1 MHRMIA
7 RPRRDASTSG
17 DIGSAG
23 AIIRWV
29 GCALLCLG
37 LLGCATGGNQP
48 EPEIIRSFVAEPA
61 TITAGQSAT
70 LKWHVNDAREV
81 SLGGLPAPAGW
92 SETSVSPI
100 RTTTYRLTA
109 VAGAGQTATREV
121 TVTVDEGPILAKVA
135 IDPQASGPTLPGG
148 FLGLSH
154 SAAQAQLL
162 MGDPSIGA
170 NPVYRQLLA
179 NLMRDS
185 AGPLS
190 LRIARD
196 GTGDASVPDRSL
208 TTALA
213 SLHQE
218 MSGIGEG
225 VQYILGLD
233 MKQGVPGLARMQAQT
248 YTQNLPAQAIHAFEL
263 GSRPDLFVEQG
274 HRQTDYDFAEYFA
287 EYQLYAE
294 QLQEVAG
301 SSLVTTAPS
310 TAPGS
315 ESAQGEF
322 AEPAQVEHMLMSAF
336 DVIGEV
342 SQYPVSGTEA
352 ACEPA
357 HLLQPAMSTRAVE
370 QLHPYL
376 QVARRAAKPYRLIE
390 VDTAICGEDAAA
402 SDTFAAALW
411 LADALFEQAYAGVSA
426 VNVQSNLWA
435 AEGGWDPQG
444 LFHVAIPAQ
453 QYKVS
458 AARAAPPAEDA
469 FSTEYSLRRVL
480 PQYYAL
486 LFFAEATARQAELL
500 PVSVASD
507 DNVKAWAT
515 RDRQTG
521 RITIA
526 LINKDRQAFGRVRL
540 EMPGYTRGEVK
551 RLTAATIE
559 TRDQIRFGGQTFDG
573 STDGV
578 PLGVEQRERVELTDG
593 VLEVALDAGSAML
606 LRLGR

>member
-7 RPRRDASTSG
+7 RPRRDASVST
-17 DIGSAG
+17 DFGS
-23 AIIRWV
+23 IIRWV

-37 LLGCATGGNQP
+37 LLGCAASRNQP
-48 EPEIIRSFVAEPA
+48 EAEIIHSFVAEPA

-70 LKWHVNDAREV
+70 LKWDVPDAREV

-109 VAGAGQTATREV
+109 VAESGRTATREV
-121 TVTVDEGPILAKVA
+121 TVTVDEGPLLAKVA

-162 MGDPSIGA
+162 MGDPSIGV

-185 AGPLS
+185 TGPLS

-196 GTGDASVPDRSL
+196 GAGDASVPDRSL
-208 TTALA
+208 NTALA
-213 SLHQE
+213 SLHQDV
-218 MSGIGEG
+218 SGIGEG
-225 VQYILGLD
+225 VQYLLALD

-248 YTQNLPAQAIHAFEL
+248 YRQNLPTQAIHAFEL
-263 GSRPDLFVEQG
+263 GSRPDLFVDQG
-274 HRQTDYDFAEYFA
+274 HRQADYDFAEYVA

-301 SSLVTTAPS
+301 PGLATTAPS

-315 ESAQGEF
+315 ESAQDGF
-322 AEPAQVEHMLMSAF
+322 AEPEQVERMLMSAF

-342 SQYPVSGTEA
+342 SQYPAPGTEA
-352 ACEPA
+352 ACEPSR
-357 HLLQPAMSTRAVE
+357 LLQPAMSTRAVE
-370 QLHPYL
+370 QLKPYL

-390 VDTAICGEDAAA
+390 LNTDICAPGASA

-435 AEGGWDPQG
+435 REGGWDPQA

-458 AARAAPPAEDA
+458 AARAAPPDEDA
-469 FSTEYSLRRVL
+469 FSTDYTLRRVL

-507 DNVKAWAT
+507 NNVKAWAT
-515 RDRQTG
+515 RDRQAG
-521 RITIA
+521 RVTLA
-526 LINKDRQAFGRVRL
+526 LINKDAASGLVRL
-540 EMPGYTRGEVK
+540 EMPGYSRGEIK
-551 RLTAATIE
+551 RLTATTAE
-559 TRDQIRFGGQTFDG
+559 SRDQVRFGGQTFDG

-578 PLGVEQRERVELTDG
+578 PLGVEQRERVEPADG
-593 VLEVALDAGSAML
+593 VFEVALGAGSAML
-606 LRLGR
+606 LHLER